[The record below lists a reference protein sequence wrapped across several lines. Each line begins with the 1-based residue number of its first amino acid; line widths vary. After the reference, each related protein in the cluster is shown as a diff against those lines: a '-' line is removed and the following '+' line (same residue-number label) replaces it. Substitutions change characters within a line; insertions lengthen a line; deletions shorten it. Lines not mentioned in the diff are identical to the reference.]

1 MSAKIKINHIIFF
14 FFLKNTISV
23 MIILIF
29 LLKILKYLKI
39 FNHIES
45 DYWISNNST
54 YQIQSIIMF
63 KIVSSRVQLSSIIQS
78 NLQLSFTSLASL
90 SMMYISTTQSY
101 K

>member
-45 DYWISNNST
+45 DY
-54 YQIQSIIMF
+54 
-63 KIVSSRVQLSSIIQS
+63 
-78 NLQLSFTSLASL
+78 
-90 SMMYISTTQSY
+90 
-101 K
+101 

>member
-29 LLKILKYLKI
+29 LLNILKYLKI